1 MVTINFTILANTI
14 SFLVLLYFFSKLLV
28 KPITKILDERAE
40 KIKESYTRAKEEEQ
54 RLKEMKEEYTERIQK
69 ELNAAIQIRNE
80 ARQLAE
86 EEKRKIIE
94 EAKKNAEYMQLKAEK
109 MIQYE
114 YENAKK
120 NLEKEIL
127 KYAIVLAEK
136 IVRKEIDEARHRELV
151 KEYLINIGGK

>member
-14 SFLVLLYFFSKLLV
+14 SFLVLLYFLSKLLI

-40 KIKESYTRAKEEEQ
+40 KIKESYTRAKAEEQ
-54 RLKEMKEEYTERIQK
+54 RLKEMKEEYSARIQK
-69 ELNAAIQIRNE
+69 ELNAAVQIRSE
-80 ARQLAE
+80 ARELAE
-86 EEKRKIIE
+86 QEKRKIIE

-114 YENAKK
+114 FDNAKK

-136 IVRKEIDEARHRELV
+136 IVRKEIDEQRHRELV
-151 KEYLINIGGK
+151 NEYLVGIGG